1 MYLPAH
7 FAEVASGGAARLHR
21 RPSARPAR
29 DAEPRRRHRR
39 QQRSV
44 LPRRRRRRRAGRA
57 ARPRRARQPALD
69 EARDDVD
76 ALVVFQG
83 PHGYVSP
90 AWYPSKAEHGKV
102 VPTWNYVMVQ
112 ARGRL
117 RAIDDKAW
125 LRAFVTRLT
134 DRHEGGRAGAVG
146 GDRRAGRLHRD
157 DARRDRRHRDPAEL
171 AGRQVE
177 GEPEPQRRRPRR
189 RRRGPAA
196 RARRQ
201 RRSPPKCARPAAA
214 LERCAAA
221 GARLARR
228 RR

>member
-7 FAEVASGGAARLHR
+7 FAESRPQVLRDFIAAQPLGLLVT
-21 RPSARPAR
+21 
-29 DAEPRRRHRR
+29 
-39 QQRSV
+39 QN
-44 LPRRRRRRRAGRA
+44 RAGGIDANSVPFFLDTDDDATPGVLRA
-57 ARPRRARQPALD
+57 HVARANPLWK

-117 RAIDDKAW
+117 RAVDDKAW

-134 DRHEGGRAGAVG
+134 DRHEGGRAAPWAVTDAPADFIEATLGAIVG
-146 GDRRAGRLHRD
+146 IEIPLSSLVGKWKVSQNRSAADRAG
-157 DARRDRRHRDPAEL
+157 
-171 AGRQVE
+171 V
-177 GEPEPQRRRPRR
+177 
-189 RRRGPAA
+189 
-196 RARRQ
+196 
-201 RRSPPKCARPAAA
+201 
-214 LERCAAA
+214 AA
-221 GARLARR
+221 GLLREHDDRALAAEVTAPGGSA
-228 RR
+228 

>member
-1 MYLPAH
+1 MYLPSH
-7 FAEVASGGAARLHR
+7 FEESRPHVLRAFVASHPLGLLVT
-21 RPSARPAR
+21 
-29 DAEPRRRHRR
+29 
-39 QQRSV
+39 QN
-44 LPRRRRRRRAGRA
+44 RAGGIDANSVPFFLDAPDDATPGVLRA
-57 ARPRRARQPALD
+57 HVARANPVWQ

-134 DRHEGGRAGAVG
+134 DHHETGRSAPWAVSDAPAEFIEATLGAIVGIEIALSSLVGKWKVSQNRAAADRAGVVDG
-146 GDRRAGRLHRD
+146 LLRERD
-157 DARRDRRHRDPAEL
+157 DTAL
-171 AGRQVE
+171 ASEV
-177 GEPEPQRRRPRR
+177 
-189 RRRGPAA
+189 
-196 RARRQ
+196 RA
-201 RRSPPKCARPAAA
+201 PGG
-214 LERCAAA
+214 
-221 GARLARR
+221 GA
-228 RR
+228 